1 MNAGGLFVSENGKT
15 DLLQPHPS
23 RSLPS
28 CSFAE
33 SISRIASKWLLASN
47 RDLKRKSA
55 RSLRNTA
62 AEMKVSHSVS
72 EVDIRSSRIVALWP
86 AIQMWVK
93 RRGI

>member
-1 MNAGGLFVSENGKT
+1 
-15 DLLQPHPS
+15 
-23 RSLPS
+23 
-28 CSFAE
+28 
-33 SISRIASKWLLASN
+33 
-47 RDLKRKSA
+47 LKRKSA

-62 AEMKVSHSVS
+62 AEMNVSNSVS